1 MQEARNSGLLQTILV
16 NSRREYMFHNQQ
28 QLFDE
33 DT

>member
-1 MQEARNSGLLQTILV
+1 MLFSCDLLQTILI